1 MPFSWVFLVSWLCTH
16 HKYVEAH
23 ECHRKYEVGPCVTG
37 VLLRTYEMFLT
48 ELLCCWA
55 RLREMCFIG
64 FSSSFSQPAT
74 VSLSTYCV
82 CLQVLDTT
90 KIEMQSLCF
99 STEACRVQNV
109 RRNFRR
115 KYLSIKKI
123 SFALV
128 FEIPI
133 LQHWTVMWCQSQPH
147 TKDDPQSGRYSFIL
161 QEEHVLLWLCS
172 SRSGVAVCH
181 NSSFTPRLLLP
192 RPPICFFSWNQ
203 RHKDTKTHPA

>member
-1 MPFSWVFLVSWLCTH
+1 MSQEIWGWALCHWCVSLSTDWPPQPLQVTH
-16 HKYVEAH
+16 FIFQHTH
-23 ECHRKYEVGPCVTG
+23 
-37 VLLRTYEMFLT
+37 EMFLT

-55 RLREMCFIG
+55 RLREMCLIG

-90 KIEMQSLCF
+90 NIEMQSLCF
-99 STEACRVQNV
+99 LTEACRVQNV

-133 LQHWTVMWCQSQPH
+133 LQHWTVMWYQSQPH
-147 TKDDPQSGRYSFIL
+147 TKDDPQSGPYSFIL

-172 SRSGVAVCH
+172 SRSGVAVCY